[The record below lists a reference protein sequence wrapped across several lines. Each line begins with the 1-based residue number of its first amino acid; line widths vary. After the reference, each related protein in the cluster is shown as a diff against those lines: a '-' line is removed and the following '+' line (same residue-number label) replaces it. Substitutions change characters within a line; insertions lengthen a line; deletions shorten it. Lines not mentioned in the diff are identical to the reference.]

1 MHDIL
6 YELLSIN
13 NMFYYLWELVKLINI
28 YMLWLLTVDYK
39 S

>member
-1 MHDIL
+1 MQDIL

-28 YMLWLLTVDYK
+28 YMLWLLTADYK